1 MNNRDKYRVLC
12 EKDHN
17 LPLFSQAWWLDSVCG
32 IDNWD
37 VILIEKGG
45 SIFASMPYYIE
56 KKYGQTMI
64 KHPKLTQTL
73 GIYYNYPE
81 NQKYYKKLSFEK
93 EMIEKI
99 LIKLPKFSKFNQSF
113 DCKHTNLLPF
123 YWAGFNVNVKYTY
136 IVENISIND
145 LQNKYEVNRR
155 KRRRNK
161 AQKTG
166 IEVYE
171 SEDVV
176 SFYKLNR
183 KTFKRQG
190 RKIPYSLEFI
200 KNLYKNCMAN
210 NACKILF
217 AKDKDANIIAT
228 SFLIYDK
235 NVVYYLMGGIDP
247 EKKNLGGMDLIQFES
262 IKFAIETN
270 RKFDFEGSM
279 IESIENYFRSFG
291 AVQQLYYSVVKTN
304 SKIFKIKELIK

>member
-1 MNNRDKYRVLC
+1 VKNRDKYRELC
-12 EKDHN
+12 EKDHD

-32 IDNWD
+32 VDNWD

-56 KKYGQTMI
+56 KKYGQTII

-73 GIYYNYPE
+73 GIHFNYPK

-99 LIKLPKFSKFNQSF
+99 IIELPKFSKFYQSF
-113 DCKHTNLLPF
+113 NCKYTNLLPF
-123 YWAGFNVNVKYTY
+123 HWAGFNVNVKYTY
-136 IVENISIND
+136 IVENITINE
-145 LQNKYEVNRR
+145 LEKKYEISRR
-155 KRRRNK
+155 KRRRHK
-161 AQKTG
+161 AKKIG

-171 SEDVV
+171 GKDISL
-176 SFYKLNR
+176 FYALNK

-190 RKIPYSLEFI
+190 RKIPYSFDFV
-200 KNLYKNCMAN
+200 KKLYNNCINN

-217 AKDKDANIIAT
+217 AKDKEGTTIAT

-247 EKKNLGGMDLIQFES
+247 DKKNLGGMDLIQFES
-262 IKFAIETN
+262 IKFSIETG

-279 IESIENYFRSFG
+279 IESIESYFRSFG
-291 AVQQLYYSVVKTN
+291 AVQQPYYNIAKTN
-304 SKIFKIKELIK
+304 SKLFKLKELLA